1 MIRKQRELEWGKKKN
16 NKSILV
22 ESREYFPRVMAL
34 LTKEMEVEMEMEG

>member
-1 MIRKQRELEWGKKKN
+1 MRKKKK

-22 ESREYFPRVMAL
+22 ESREYFPSVMAL